1 MRWLVSV
8 KQDEDQAVVRSLIES
23 AGGTCDEG
31 ESPTPLGDDELVL
44 HGSGPIELPQKLQ
57 DKSPICGV
65 YPSSEMELY

>member
-8 KQDEDQAVVRSLIES
+8 KQDEDQAIVRSLIES

-44 HGSGPIELPQKLQ
+44 HVSGPSELPQKLQ
-57 DKSPICGV
+57 DKALIRGV
-65 YPSSEMELY
+65 YPSSDLELY